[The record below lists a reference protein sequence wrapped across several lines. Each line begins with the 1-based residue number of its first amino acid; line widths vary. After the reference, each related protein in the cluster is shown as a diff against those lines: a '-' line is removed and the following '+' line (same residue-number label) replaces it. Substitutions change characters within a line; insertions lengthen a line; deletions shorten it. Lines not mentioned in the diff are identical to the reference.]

1 MLTAAS
7 AAVTLIAWA
16 LYVRSALSGDARPQ
30 APSWAAWGALL
41 IAGSAAA
48 LSAGQVPAGT
58 YGLACAAACVTV
70 AVLAVRGGWQVTRT
84 DAACLAAAAAG
95 LALLAVVRSPGW
107 AVALTA
113 GADLAAY
120 LPTLAHAWRDPR
132 GEPWPAYALYAAG
145 AALALA
151 AVRSWSF
158 TAAAYPAY
166 LLAADAAVTVMILAR
181 SRPRPAR

>member
-1 MLTAAS
+1 MLTILS
-7 AAVTLIAWA
+7 VAVTLIASA

-30 APSWAAWGALL
+30 ASSWSAWGALL
-41 IAGSAAA
+41 IVGSAAA

-70 AVLAVRGGWQVTRT
+70 AVLAVRGGWQVTRS

-95 LALLAVVRSPGW
+95 LVLLAIVHSPGW
-107 AVALTA
+107 AVALAA

-120 LPTLAHAWRDPR
+120 VPTIAHAWRDPS
-132 GEPWPAYALYAAG
+132 GEPWSAYGLYAAG

-151 AVRSWSF
+151 AVPSWSF
-158 TAAAYPAY
+158 TAVAYPAY
-166 LLAADAAVTVMILAR
+166 LLAADAAVTVMIIAR
-181 SRPRPAR
+181 SRPRPA